1 MVEKGEKKVQVI
13 LFLIL
18 LMGLVFLSKAFFLRY
33 SSFFTDQT
41 YAKPLASTEDP
52 QDQLIVSNIFLDYWE
67 PVYSFIKSYQ
77 PKGFQLESIK
87 NEGDFYTF
95 IISRKKAA
103 YYVGFDEIGRFLF
116 SEKGEIVWNIPP
128 DASLKSKFYSMPEI
142 YGVGNI
148 QEAQEIIEK
157 ISKQPVIFKNYLS
170 SIDAK
175 EKIFYLR
182 NGNVLLVN
190 SWGNLEVF
198 NGEEFIYQMGK
209 GQIYDLYSNGRY
221 FPIIKRGE

>member
-13 LFLIL
+13 LFLIFV
-18 LMGLVFLSKAFFLRY
+18 MGLLFLGKAFFLRY
-33 SSFFTDQT
+33 DDLFTDQHRT
-41 YAKPLASTEDP
+41 KALASTEDP

-77 PKGFQLESIK
+77 PVGFQLEAFK

-95 IISRKKAA
+95 TISRKKAA

-116 SEKGEIVWNIPP
+116 SENGEIVWNIHPY
-128 DASLKSKFYSMPEI
+128 ASLKSKYYSLPEI
-142 YGVGNI
+142 YGVNNI
-148 QEAQEIIEK
+148 KEAQEIIEK

-190 SWGNLEVF
+190 SWGNLEAF